1 MDTLIAWLLEED
13 EPCVRYQALRDLR
26 VTQAG
31 PREITEARRQAHQ
44 GKRISG
50 ILAKMQPEGFWAKP
64 GAGYSPKY
72 QSSVWA
78 LILLAELGANKDED
92 ERIGI
97 AINYYQKHAFDRFGK
112 ISYSEGRQLTFDCLQ
127 GNMVWALQRLGMP
140 RADLAEQIDWLA
152 SSQTGEG
159 IAPAANKTAE
169 KRYGVGKCGPNFLC
183 THNWDQ
189 TCAWGAI
196 RVLMALGEIPNKER
210 SETVQK
216 AIALGREYLLQAE
229 PLHPL
234 WPGDRKISP
243 AWHQLTFPLFYRSDI
258 LHLAEALTAIGAID
272 DPRAKPFVDY
282 ILSKRNPDG
291 SWILQASQPN
301 LGGSVGPIGKPNKW
315 ITLRAL
321 RVLQAAGRNA

>member
-1 MDTLIAWLLEED
+1 MSAILSWLVEED
-13 EPCVRYQALRDLR
+13 EPCVRYQALRDLHAA
-26 VTQAG
+26 QAG
-31 PREITEARRQAHQ
+31 PWEIAEASRQAHQ
-44 GKRISG
+44 GKRISS

-78 LILLAELGANKDED
+78 LILLAELGAHKDWD
-92 ERIGI
+92 ERIEV
-97 AINYYQKHAFDRFGK
+97 AMDYYQKHAFDRFGK
-112 ISYSEGRQLTFDCLQ
+112 VSCNQDRPQTFDCLQ
-127 GNMVWALQRLGMP
+127 GNMVWALQRLGML

-152 SSQTGEG
+152 GSQTGEG
-159 IAPAANKTAE
+159 LASASDKSAE

-183 THNWDQ
+183 THNWEQ

-196 RVLMALGEIPNKER
+196 RVLMALGEIPFRER
-210 SETVQK
+210 SQTVQK
-216 AIALGREYLLQAE
+216 AIALGRDYLLQAD

-243 AWHQLTFPLFYRSDI
+243 LWHQFTFPLFYRSDI

-272 DPRAKPFVDY
+272 DPRAEPFLDY

-291 SWILQASQPN
+291 SWSLQASQPN
-301 LGGSVGPIGKPNKW
+301 LGGSIGPVGKPNKW

-321 RVLQAAGRNA
+321 RVLQAVGKNA